1 MRLAEAINDFTS
13 CERRNMITAFTA
25 KLIPTETLTQ
35 GAEIFEY
42 SKAADPISS
51 GATPRVPIKVFSP
64 DIYATGATRVV
75 PLDLSK
81 ELKVIYPV
89 TGPSVLA
96 SFVRIK
102 AGESLT
108 TSADATSEFFF
119 IIKGFGRTETEK
131 GSIAWGEGDVFALP
145 GMAATHY
152 AESDT
157 SFYMVNDSP
166 LLAYL
171 GVEKSK
177 NRFEPTLY
185 PRKTILA
192 ELKKAKSDP
201 NAGNRSRVSVLLAN
215 KNFNQT
221 LTITHTLWSMFGIVP
236 PGTRQLPHRHQSVA
250 LDFVVD
256 AKPGVYTLLGLE
268 LNEDGSIKDAI
279 RVDWEKGAAFVT
291 PAGYWHEHV
300 NESGADAY
308 VMPIQDAGLHSYLR
322 TLDIQF
328 YLED

>member
-1 MRLAEAINDFTS
+1 MN
-13 CERRNMITAFTA
+13 TALSTKIISTDA
-25 KLIPTETLTQ
+25 LTQ
-35 GAEIFEY
+35 DAEIFEY

-51 GATPRVPIKVFSP
+51 GATPRIPVKQFSP
-64 DIYATGATRVV
+64 ELYAHGATRIVT
-75 PLDLSK
+75 LDLSR
-81 ELKVIYPV
+81 ELKTDYPV
-89 TGPSVLA
+89 TGPGVLA

-102 AGESLT
+102 AGESIA
-108 TSADATSEFFF
+108 TSADATSEFFYV
-119 IIKGFGRTETEK
+119 IRGKGYTETDE
-131 GSIAWGEGDVFALP
+131 GAIEWSEGDIFALP
-145 GMAATHY
+145 GIAATHY
-152 AESDT
+152 AEADAA
-157 SFYMVNDSP
+157 FYMVNDSP

-177 NRFEPTLY
+177 SRFQPTLY
-185 PRKTILA
+185 THAMIMT
-192 ELKKAKSDP
+192 ELEKAKNDP
-201 NAGNRSRVSVLLAN
+201 NAGKRSRVSVLLAN
-215 KNFNQT
+215 KNFDQT

-250 LDFVVD
+250 LDFAVE
-256 AKPGVYTLLGLE
+256 AKPGVYTLIGPE
-268 LNEDGSIKDAI
+268 LNADGSIKDAI
-279 RVDWEKGAAFVT
+279 RVDWVKGAAFVT